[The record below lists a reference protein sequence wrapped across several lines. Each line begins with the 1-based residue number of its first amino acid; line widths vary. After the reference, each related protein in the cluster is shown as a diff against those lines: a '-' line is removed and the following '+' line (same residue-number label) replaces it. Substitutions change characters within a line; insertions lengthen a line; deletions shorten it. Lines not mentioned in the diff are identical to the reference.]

1 MATLFIK
8 TPALSPEEDD
18 YAINFLDEFL
28 SSTTP
33 QNTPIIIHMAGIPGS
48 GKTTAAHRLLNGEY
62 KNQDFILFD
71 FDSIMNKIPAYRSD
85 AQRDPKMAFMAWEKP
100 AANIGYFLIQQL
112 IANKR
117 NILFDHSGTPDI
129 HRELL
134 SKARE
139 DFGYRTKM
147 YFTSCDVKTAK
158 KRAIAREI
166 ATKRHTPEEL
176 IDFRAS
182 KIDDNIK
189 AYQEIVDEF
198 YTL

>member
-1 MATLFIK
+1 MTTLFLK
-8 TPALSPEEDD
+8 TPSLSPEEDD
-18 YAINFLDEFL
+18 YAIDFLDEFL
-28 SSTTP
+28 SSTNAHDNPT
-33 QNTPIIIHMAGIPGS
+33 IIHMAGIPGS

-62 KNQDFILFD
+62 HNQDFILFD
-71 FDSIMNKIPAYRSD
+71 FDAIMNKIPAYRSD

-117 NILFDHSGTPDI
+117 NILFDHSGTPPL

-134 SKARE
+134 TKAR
-139 DFGYRTKM
+139 DSFGYTTKM
-147 YFTSCDVKTAK
+147 YYTSCDIETAK

-176 IDFRAS
+176 IEYRHS
-182 KIDDNIK
+182 LINDNIK
-189 AYQEIVDEF
+189 AYKDIVDEF
-198 YTL
+198 VTL